1 MAKQSLRAKPAKGM
15 KLHEVIA
22 LGGTPADFKRLN
34 KRDIVANKK
43 K

>member
-1 MAKQSLRAKPAKGM
+1 MAKLKNSKPTKGM
-15 KLHEVIA
+15 KLHKVIA
-22 LGGTPADFKRLN
+22 TGGTPADFVRLN